1 MPLLPLIPRDE
12 SWRMPYIW
20 RSSNETNQ
28 LILVTHI
35 TKSVLFSLR
44 FCTKRITLH
53 WRKIDND
60 YDQDIF
66 HDSVAVKQVNE
77 TNQLILVTHNTKS
90 VMLFLL
96 CSLRFRFRQITLHW
110 RKIDNYYDHDIY
122 HNSVAAGLKVC
133 RCTSASSGLWTS
145 VITSAVQQK
154 KAWLAFAHL
163 GAVDAVS
170 NNLLF
175 ISNII
180 TCKFCET

>member
-1 MPLLPLIPRDE
+1 MPLLPLIPWDE
-12 SWRMPYIW
+12 SWQMPYIW

-35 TKSVLFSLR
+35 TKSV
-44 FCTKRITLH
+44 
-53 WRKIDND
+53 
-60 YDQDIF
+60 
-66 HDSVAVKQVNE
+66 
-77 TNQLILVTHNTKS
+77 
-90 VMLFLL
+90 MLFLL
-96 CSLRFRFRQITLHW
+96 CSLRFRSRQITLHW

-122 HNSVAAGLKVC
+122 HNSVAASLKVY
-133 RCTSASSGLWTS
+133 RCISASSGPWTS
-145 VITSAVQQK
+145 VITSAVQEK

-180 TCKFCET
+180 TCKFCETKAWRRIIYGTKK